1 MFRSRL
7 SFLVFS
13 AIVLV
18 NAPAFC
24 DLSNERIE
32 LVIEWAV
39 PEDIGSSPHNFD
51 NIYSYIYTYNE
62 YTYAVFTDKNHCP
75 RVAKIKDG
83 EAEIGIV
90 ENGYKALADG
100 HNTFSLGIDKDGYI
114 HIAGDMHHH
123 PMDGNDHLDEPF
135 RSASCLY
142 WKSDNPEDVSSFT
155 FLGNDASRVIPGA
168 GFTYLNFFNDKDG
181 DLYAISRQWVR
192 NDHHWTYNSG
202 KIALGMARYSEND
215 QEWTA
220 LGDEAPIFTE
230 HHPRAVTHMWEP
242 NHNKVIFWEHTGVD
256 STCYQ
261 TWGNDVFIDDDNRM
275 HLATGMNT
283 DFSSN
288 GSHPGAGTAICY
300 AYSDDKGETWH
311 KADGSLIESLPMRAS
326 TTDLVAGGHW
336 YVMEAGVTV
345 SPNRKPLV
353 SYRYTTDG
361 TGGNS
366 TSRWREYGDN
376 GWKDEVVLPEMYR
389 RTKPRVDR
397 KGVITVTEYDDVYRT
412 TDYAVEGVE
421 TEMSNE
427 LFAFDKGYLESE
439 GAFRMT
445 AKVRVGNKDQFG
457 IVRLDITP
465 DAVVGARKSPG
476 VSRSLYKNPAHA
488 VVHYDFRGRIIDVG
502 KAPDGL
508 KRNAVCVVKDSEG
521 NVAKRLLMK

>member
-1 MFRSRL
+1 
-7 SFLVFS
+7 
-13 AIVLV
+13 
-18 NAPAFC
+18 
-24 DLSNERIE
+24 
-32 LVIEWAV
+32 
-39 PEDIGSSPHNFD
+39 
-51 NIYSYIYTYNE
+51 
-62 YTYAVFTDKNHCP
+62 
-75 RVAKIKDG
+75 
-83 EAEIGIV
+83 
-90 ENGYKALADG
+90 
-100 HNTFSLGIDKDGYI
+100 
-114 HIAGDMHHH
+114 
-123 PMDGNDHLDEPF
+123 
-135 RSASCLY
+135 
-142 WKSDNPEDVSSFT
+142 
-155 FLGNDASRVIPGA
+155 
-168 GFTYLNFFNDKDG
+168 
-181 DLYAISRQWVR
+181 
-192 NDHHWTYNSG
+192 
-202 KIALGMARYSEND
+202 
-215 QEWTA
+215 
-220 LGDEAPIFTE
+220 
-230 HHPRAVTHMWEP
+230 
-242 NHNKVIFWEHTGVD
+242 
-256 STCYQ
+256 
-261 TWGNDVFIDDDNRM
+261 
-275 HLATGMNT
+275 
-283 DFSSN
+283 
-288 GSHPGAGTAICY
+288 
-300 AYSDDKGETWH
+300 
-311 KADGSLIESLPMRAS
+311 
-326 TTDLVAGGHW
+326 
-336 YVMEAGVTV
+336 MEAGVTV